1 MKYKEPTYWKYDKSL
16 EGLLYF
22 AQVLNEVLFD
32 YSIETYKPNALNA
45 HSITHEALSL
55 LRKVRSKHIPDGNLN
70 PVKDELLLLFSKD
83 IAVKSLLKEKLNHYS
98 NLIKTANNIDD
109 LYYAIYSAHTYLSDK
124 KYLEEVKRILI
135 EEVKIGRKKSDIFF
149 LTRVFVTELMNYGY
163 SKSFLYNLTNQFFF
177 QKKDNPIDNVDV
189 IAEFLDLF
197 EFKKEKF
204 DVFIQAPGIFW
215 DFRKPLKDVDVK
227 LSKTIQHIDKNV
239 ILKKFASK
247 KKKADIFL
255 IIKDIEALD
264 HFSAKKRGEHKLHF
278 FINLFHL
285 YHHRDSLEINN
296 LSCIKRISDNYT
308 LIIDEPI
315 NSVKKQRDFK
325 SSEAAIKVQSLL
337 KNISF
342 DRKNNSLSRFI
353 KALELHKLA
362 LNANE
367 EENQLLDLWA
377 ALETIFQKKAES
389 NDARIEQ
396 ISSAMIPF
404 LSYGYIRGLLLEL
417 FKDLSN
423 WNSVEFYKLLDK
435 VNPDPALRL
444 NTFVELLVLKE
455 NDKLVD
461 DLLAL
466 LDLFPL
472 LKNRVTLYNK
482 WYSSKKEVKCFIERH
497 SKKISWQI
505 RRIYRARNT
514 LIHHGN
520 KPQQLPILLEN
531 ISSYFH
537 KVMDEL
543 EFQMEHNKIS
553 SIEHGI
559 LEMKI
564 AYEENLNYI
573 QTQKEINKVNL
584 NKIFLL
590 ENK

>member
-1 MKYKEPTYWKYDKSL
+1 
-16 EGLLYF
+16 
-22 AQVLNEVLFD
+22 
-32 YSIETYKPNALNA
+32 
-45 HSITHEALSL
+45 
-55 LRKVRSKHIPDGNLN
+55 
-70 PVKDELLLLFSKD
+70 
-83 IAVKSLLKEKLNHYS
+83 
-98 NLIKTANNIDD
+98 
-109 LYYAIYSAHTYLSDK
+109 
-124 KYLEEVKRILI
+124 
-135 EEVKIGRKKSDIFF
+135 
-149 LTRVFVTELMNYGY
+149 LMNYGY

-315 NSVKKQRDFK
+315 NSVKKQKDFK

-396 ISSAMIPF
+396 ISSSMIPF
-404 LSYGYIRGLLLEL
+404 LSYGYIKGLLLEL

-482 WYSSKKEVKCFIERH
+482 WYSSKKEVKCFVERH

-573 QTQKEINKVNL
+573 QSQKEISKVNL